1 MTQNEARQNNLLR
14 EAAAW
19 RLLGLLLEC
28 PNDNWRAQTQAL
40 AHEID
45 DVELQH
51 AAASAQLEASEGLYH
66 SIFGPGG
73 PAPPR
78 EVSYRDWTQPGYL
91 LAELSEYYR
100 AFGWQP
106 ALLEAPDHV
115 AVEAGFVSYLCLKE
129 AYALACADEE
139 HAAMTAA
146 TAQQFITEHLQTL
159 GEPLAKSLEHS
170 GVPYLA
176 LAGASLL
183 RRVGLRPA
191 QPTLAALPVLNES
204 EENAFACGEL

>member
-1 MTQNEARQNNLLR
+1 MNETEARQNSLLR

-28 PNDNWRAQTQAL
+28 PKEGWRAQTQAL
-40 AHEID
+40 AQEID
-45 DVELQH
+45 DTELQN
-51 AAASAQLEASEGLYH
+51 AVASAQQEADEGLYH

-100 AFGWQP
+100 VFGWQP
-106 ALLEAPDHV
+106 SLAEAPDHV
-115 AVEAGFVSYLCLKE
+115 AVEAGFVSYLRLKE
-129 AYALACADEE
+129 AYALACADDE
-139 HAAMTAA
+139 HAAITSAA
-146 TAQQFITEHLQTL
+146 AQQFITEHLQNL

-170 GVPYLA
+170 GVDYLA
-176 LAGASLL
+176 KTGASLL
-183 RRVGLRPA
+183 RHVGPRPA
-191 QPTLAALPVLNES
+191 HPTLVSLPVLNES
-204 EENAFACGEL
+204 DENAFTCGEL